1 MGNPTLSISAMTIH
15 IPQNR
20 SSLMTLPIYQ
30 IDAFT
35 HQRFSGN
42 PAAVVPLQQ
51 WLSDTQMLNIA
62 AENNLAE
69 TAFIVPAKDK
79 VDFELRWFTPAV
91 EIDLCGHA
99 TLAAAYTLFQHLG
112 FNGRQVS
119 FSTRSGVLMVS
130 QEGDRLTM
138 DFPARAPE
146 KKPVPIEILQA
157 LGIDSVQYS
166 GLSRDWLL
174 ELNDEQSVADLNP
187 DFSQLKRVSDQAVIV
202 TARGE
207 QYDFVSRFFAPGFG
221 VDEDPVTGSAH
232 CTLTPY
238 WAEVLGKPELQARQ
252 ISSRGGDLTCRL
264 DEDRVFMTGHAT
276 TYLIGSIE
284 I

>member
-1 MGNPTLSISAMTIH
+1 MA
-15 IPQNR
+15 
-20 SSLMTLPIYQ
+20 LPIYQ

-42 PAAVVPLQQ
+42 PAAVVPLQE

-69 TAFIVPAKDK
+69 TAFIVPAKGE
-79 VDFELRWFTPAV
+79 VDFELRWFTPTV

-99 TLAAAYTLFQHLG
+99 TLAAAYTLFRHLN
-112 FNGRQVS
+112 FNAEKVS
-119 FSTRSGVLMVS
+119 FSTRSGVLLVS
-130 QEGDRLTM
+130 REGDQLTM

-146 KKPVPIEILQA
+146 KKPVPSDILEA
-157 LGIDSVQYS
+157 LGIESVQYS

-174 ELNDEQSVADLNP
+174 QVDNEQSVANLNP
-187 DFSQLKRVSDQAVIV
+187 DFSQLKKVSDQAIIV
-202 TARGE
+202 TARG
-207 QYDFVSRFFAPGFG
+207 QQHDFVSRFFAPGYG

-232 CTLTPY
+232 CTLTPF
-238 WAEVLGKPELQARQ
+238 WAEVLDKSELQARQ

-264 DEDRVFMTGHAT
+264 DKDRVFMTGHAI